1 MHDGD
6 RSVRRPCI
14 HPVVTILTKAKEGDV
29 VRVHYTGTLGDG
41 SEFDSSRGR
50 DPLEFTL
57 GSGQVIPGFEAAVS
71 GLAPGESCRTEI
83 PAEDAYGPHRPELV
97 TSVERAQMPDHIDL
111 SVGGA
116 LQVTG
121 QDGQP
126 FTVQITEVTE
136 EAVQLDAN
144 HPLAGETL
152 VFDLELTEIV

>member
-1 MHDGD
+1 
-6 RSVRRPCI
+6 
-14 HPVVTILTKAKEGDV
+14 LTKAKEGDV
-29 VRVHYTGTLGDG
+29 VRVHYTGTLSDG

-57 GSGQVIPGFEAAVS
+57 GTGQVIPGFEAAVA
-71 GLAPGESCRTEI
+71 GLEPGETRRTEI

-97 TSVERAQMPDHIDL
+97 TSVERAQIPDHIEL
-111 SVGGA
+111 AVGAA

-126 FTVQITEVTE
+126 FTVQITDLSE

>member
-1 MHDGD
+1 M
-6 RSVRRPCI
+6 
-14 HPVVTILTKAKEGDV
+14 VTNLTQAKEGDV
-29 VRVHYTGTLGDG
+29 VRVHYTGTLEDG

-57 GSGQVIPGFEAAVS
+57 GTGQVIPGFDAAVT
-71 GLAPGESCRTEI
+71 GLAPGESTRTEI

-97 TSVERAQMPDHIDL
+97 TMVERAQIPDHVEL
-111 SVGGA
+111 ALGGA

-126 FTVQITEVTE
+126 FTVQITDLTE

-144 HPLAGETL
+144 HPLAGKAL
-152 VFDLELTEIV
+152 IFDLELTEIV